1 MPNPILS
8 DRMLERTATSGPGG
22 PLNPPLT
29 SPRHSPAG
37 AWTPTASE
45 ATMTIGGTCSASAL
59 MLALLGVGAWF
70 GWGKVDVVEG
80 VDELGRVVSSAS
92 LTQPAWLM
100 GSIIVAFVL
109 AMATVFVP
117 KLARFTAVPY
127 ALTEGIALGVISHL
141 YDAQSSGLAIQAVIA
156 TCGVVAMMLLL
167 YGLRILRAT
176 PRFTKAVV
184 AATFG
189 VAAIYLV
196 AFIARA
202 FGSDLGIFSSSSGL
216 SIGFSVV
223 VVAIAAFNL
232 ILDFDFIERGSAAG
246 LPKHMEWYGAFG
258 LILTVVWLYLEI
270 LRLLAKL
277 RD

>member
-1 MPNPILS
+1 
-8 DRMLERTATSGPGG
+8 
-22 PLNPPLT
+22 
-29 SPRHSPAG
+29 
-37 AWTPTASE
+37 
-45 ATMTIGGTCSASAL
+45 MTIGGTCSASAL
-59 MLALLGVGAWF
+59 MLAFVAVGAWF
-70 GWGKVDVVEG
+70 GWGKVVVIEG
-80 VDELGRVVSSAS
+80 LDEFGRVATSAS
-92 LTQPAWLM
+92 LPQPAWLV
-100 GSIIVAFVL
+100 GSMIVAFVL
-109 AMATVFVP
+109 AMVTVFVP
-117 KLARFTAVPY
+117 KLARFTALPY
-127 ALTEGIALGVISHL
+127 ALTEGLALGVISHL
-141 YDAQSSGLAIQAVIA
+141 YDAQSSGLALQAVIA

-176 PRFTKAVV
+176 PRFTKAVI

-216 SIGFSVV
+216 SVGFSVV

-270 LRLLAKL
+270 LRLLSKL